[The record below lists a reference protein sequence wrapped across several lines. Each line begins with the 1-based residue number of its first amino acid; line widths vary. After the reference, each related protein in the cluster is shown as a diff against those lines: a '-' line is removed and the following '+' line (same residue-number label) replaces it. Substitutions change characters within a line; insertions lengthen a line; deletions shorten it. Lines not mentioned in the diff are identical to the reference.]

1 MTRPAERP
9 DVTTPS
15 TTDLDEATALRRRP
29 ADRLAAAGHIR
40 TPAVDRAVRAV
51 PRHAFAPEVSLVA
64 AYADDVVATRHSPD
78 GTTTSS
84 VSAPWLRA
92 DMLEAARVQPGR
104 RVLEIGS
111 GGCNA
116 ALTAGL
122 VGPTG
127 HVTTLDIDPALTE
140 RAVRFLRDGRPRRTA
155 PRCPWTGSPP
165 PWKSTPR
172 ATTRSSTRRHGTG
185 PPPRSSA
192 EPPSLG
198 RPMSASATETT
209 AGGRQRRAQPGPGG
223 GRSPLRQ
230 PHAVVARPH
239 PHHRRDLPR
248 SPPSRARTARRPPR
262 SPRPNRRRQHQPF
275 HLAGRAEEQRANVT
289 GRARPGACGSPAA
302 RAHQPGESTCHFTRE
317 PAVAPACS

>member
-1 MTRPAERP
+1 M
-9 DVTTPS
+9 TTPS

-78 GTTTSS
+78 GTTTGS

-127 HVTTLDIDPALTE
+127 HVTTLDIDPAVTE
-140 RAVRFLRDGRPRRTA
+140 RAVRFLARR
-155 PRCPWTGSPP
+155 PP
-165 PWKSTPR
+165 PEDGTPLSVDR
-172 ATTRSSTRRHGTG
+172 LAPALEVDPEGDQQVLD

-192 EPPSLG
+192 EPPSPG

-248 SPPSRARTARRPPR
+248 SPPSRARTSRRPPR

>member
-1 MTRPAERP
+1 M
-9 DVTTPS
+9 TTPS
-15 TTDLDEATALRRRP
+15 TTDLDEATDLRRQP

-78 GTTTSS
+78 GTTTGS

-127 HVTTLDIDPALTE
+127 HVTTLDIDPAVTE

-172 ATTRSSTRRHGTG
+172 ATSRSSTRRHGTG

-192 EPPSLG
+192 EPPSPG
-198 RPMSASATETT
+198 RPMSASAT
-209 AGGRQRRAQPGPGG
+209 
-223 GRSPLRQ
+223 
-230 PHAVVARPH
+230 
-239 PHHRRDLPR
+239 
-248 SPPSRARTARRPPR
+248 
-262 SPRPNRRRQHQPF
+262 RRRQ
-275 HLAGRAEEQRANVT
+275 GD
-289 GRARPGACGSPAA
+289 GSAVRSPDQVEAA
-302 RAHQPGESTCHFTRE
+302 VP
-317 PAVAPACS
+317 